1 MAVSKVVYKESS
13 SATPVTWMDATSATA
28 SASNIISPYTAM
40 LANGIVTTGTGTG
53 GGGASNFVTGT
64 FTASSS
70 EKGTSKDVTVAYTG
84 SGYPISCIV
93 YPSVGSFK
101 SGSDI
106 YELIEYKAMVM
117 FCAVKAD
124 ISTAPDYYDSND
136 FAKNGVLA
144 LGAYKNSSSD
154 NTQIAPGY
162 NNAYTMYIARWG
174 AGDSHSNCVRF
185 KSATV
190 ISFYIKSTNY
200 GFKDGIEYTY
210 EITYSS

>member
-1 MAVSKVVYKESS
+1 MAVSKVVYKESAN
-13 SATPVTWMDATSATA
+13 ATPVTWMDATSATA

-40 LANGIVTTGTGTG
+40 LANGVVTTGTGTG
-53 GGGASNFVTGT
+53 GGGASNFVRGT
-64 FTASSS
+64 FTASAS

-106 YELIEYKAMVM
+106 YELVEYKAMVM

-124 ISTAPDYYDSND
+124 VSTAPDYYDSND

-154 NTQIAPGY
+154 NTQIAPAV

-190 ISFYIKSTNY
+190 ISFYIRSTNY

>member
-1 MAVSKVVYKESS
+1 MAVSKVVYKASS
-13 SATPVTWMDATSATA
+13 SATPVTWMDATPATA
-28 SASNIISPYTAM
+28 AAADILSPKTAM
-40 LANGIVTTGTGTG
+40 LANGVVTTGTGTG
-53 GGGASNFVTGT
+53 GGGASNFIRGT

-70 EKGTSKDVTVAYTG
+70 EKGTSKDITVAYTG
-84 SGYPISCIV
+84 SGYPVACVV
-93 YPSVGSFK
+93 YPSAGSYK

-106 YELIEYKAMVM
+106 YELIEDKVVTM
-117 FCAVKAD
+117 FCATKAD
-124 ISTAPDYYDSND
+124 MSTEPDYYDSTD
-136 FAKNGVLA
+136 MTKNGVFA
-144 LGAYKNSSSD
+144 FGIYKYGSSD
-154 NTQIAPGY
+154 KTSYSSGMNKDY
-162 NNAYTMYIARWG
+162 YMYIERWG

>member
-13 SATPVTWMDATSATA
+13 NATPVTWMDATSATA

-40 LANGIVTTGTGTG
+40 LANGVVTTGTGTG
-53 GGGASNFVTGT
+53 GGGASNFVRGT
-64 FTASSS
+64 FTASAS

-106 YELIEYKAMVM
+106 YELVEYKAMVM

-124 ISTAPDYYDSND
+124 VSTAPDYYDSND

-154 NTQIAPGY
+154 NTQIAPAV

-190 ISFYIKSTNY
+190 ISFYIRSTNY